1 MRNATFHGLSP
12 EIGPREWVPGRARAS
27 PPRGFSSHS
36 RYVEIDYVTVDIDV
50 SKREAPDHLV
60 SRFAMGAADERA
72 LMEPSYQRASQKGG
86 AGFPNR

>member
-1 MRNATFHGLSP
+1 MATSPRDWAPRVGAGAGARLSFAA
-12 EIGPREWVPGRARAS
+12 I
-27 PPRGFSSHS
+27 SSHS
-36 RYVEIDYVTVDIDV
+36 RYVEIDYISVDIDV

-60 SRFAMGAADERA
+60 SRFAMGTADERA